1 MKRFATVLFTVLAS
15 LAATAGAQN
24 DINIITANSDVF
36 ISEGGRLVLSSPTT
50 NRGMNRWAHLNLA
63 VEKSNV
69 YNFDDS
75 STVLGPPTVDST
87 SAARK
92 ADYVLR
98 HVISP
103 AMGTAGTSRAGST
116 LQHVMT
122 VYIWKDLK
130 GVVVAYRLKNTGA
143 SSVSGK
149 VSFELYPRIDQSYT
163 DHKLRWSAAENI
175 AYFFRGTLAHYM
187 GGKFLSGTPT
197 SARLSA
203 GTAFYVSGSFAETQP
218 DSVRFNAANYTG
230 FDASVDSPAGTRA
243 MIHLNASQITIAPND
258 SSAAYYYALAYDV
271 SEAGMIQAIK
281 GAETRYRE
289 RFPVSVAER
298 DGEVPAGFAL
308 HQNYPNP
315 FNPSTD
321 IRLQLPQRDHV
332 SLKIYDAAGREVQTL
347 VNRTMNAGSHA
358 FTFDATRLPSGVY
371 FYTVRTNNFTATRK
385 MLLMK

>member
-1 MKRFATVLFTVLAS
+1 MKRFAIVLFTVLAS
-15 LAATAGAQN
+15 LAATAGAQD

-36 ISEGGRLVLSSPTT
+36 ISSGGRLVLSSPTT

-63 VEKSNV
+63 VEKENV

-75 STVLGPPTVDST
+75 STVIGPPTVDST

-103 AMGTAGTSRAGST
+103 AQGTEGTSPAGST

-143 SSVSGK
+143 SPVSGK
-149 VSFELYPRIDQSYT
+149 ASFELYPRIDQSYN
-163 DHKLRWSAAENI
+163 DHKLRWSATENI
-175 AYFFRGTLAHYM
+175 AYYFRGTLAHFM
-187 GGKFLSGTPT
+187 GGKFLSGAATGV
-197 SARLSA
+197 RLSA
-203 GTAFYVSGSFAETQP
+203 GTAFYVSGTFAETQP

-230 FDASVDSPAGTRA
+230 FDASVDSPTGTRA
-243 MIHLNASQITIAPND
+243 MIHINASQITVAPND
-258 SSAAYYYALAYDV
+258 SSAAFYYALAYDV

-281 GAETRYRE
+281 DAETRYRE

-298 DGEVPAGFAL
+298 ESEAPASFAL
-308 HQNYPNP
+308 QQNYPNP
-315 FNPSTD
+315 FNPSTEIKFD
-321 IRLQLPQRDHV
+321 LAQRGHV
-332 SLKIYDAAGREVQTL
+332 SLKIYDAMGREVRTL
-347 VNRTMNAGSHA
+347 VDRTMNAGTHA
-358 FTFDATRLPSGVY
+358 FTFDASGLTSGIY
-371 FYTVRTNNFTATRK
+371 FYTLRTNNFTATRK
-385 MLLMK
+385 MVLMQ